1 MPPTRN
7 RKSPASGVTEKSES
21 LLSEARRL
29 AGENGLRPL
38 SFWWKDPETFIA
50 RIVSQAQQDPKF
62 RRRLLADLAPPKPGP
77 GVPGRLPKSE
87 VLLSW
92 FEMHEAAVRSFKEA
106 GKLDGD
112 WAWSKDP
119 HRATLEF
126 FASAFKVEI
135 NSVAKSLRRAK
146 LKVRTK

>member
-1 MPPTRN
+1 M
-7 RKSPASGVTEKSES
+7 
-21 LLSEARRL
+21 AR
-29 AGENGLRPL
+29 ENGLRPL

-62 RRRLLADLAPPKPGP
+62 RRQLLAVVAQLKPGP

-87 VLLSW
+87 VFLPW
-92 FEMHEAAVRSFKEA
+92 FEWHEAAVRSFTESAKP
-106 GKLDGD
+106 DGWD
-112 WAWSKDP
+112 LSKDP

-135 NSVAKSLRRAK
+135 NSVAKSLKRAK
-146 LKVRTK
+146 SKVRTK